1 MLYKTLMEI
10 TPNDK
15 IEQFT
20 ELLCKKYY
28 KKSKE
33 LDILLNNLKF
43 VSNIPIEILSKFY
56 TRIYTDQDSH
66 FYSDLNKDLRENKK
80 ENYISYIKVL
90 YEGIKLK
97 SLPLSKDK
105 ILYRGCLL
113 LNKEIEKIKNYLN
126 NKIEN

>member
-1 MLYKTLMEI
+1 MEI

-33 LDILLNNLKF
+33 LDILLNNLKS

-56 TRIYTDQDSH
+56 TRIYTDQNSH
-66 FYSDLNKDLRENKK
+66 FYSDLNKDLRENKVN
-80 ENYISYIKVL
+80 NYLSYIKVL
-90 YEGIKLK
+90 YEGIKLQ
-97 SLPLSKDK
+97 SLSISSDK
-105 ILYRGCLL
+105 YLYRGSLL
-113 LNKEIEKIKNYLN
+113 SNIEIEKIKKLY
-126 NKIEN
+126 KK